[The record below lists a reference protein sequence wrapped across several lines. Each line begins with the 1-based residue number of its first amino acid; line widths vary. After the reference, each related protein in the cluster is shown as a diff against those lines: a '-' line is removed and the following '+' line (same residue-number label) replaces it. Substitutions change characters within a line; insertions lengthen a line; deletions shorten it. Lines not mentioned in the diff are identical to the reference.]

1 MGVRTPASTGSP
13 LADLVTSAA
22 RMQPR
27 THYVRG
33 PEGHVAYQVFGHGP
47 RDIVFVPDH
56 PNNIEIMWEEPAL
69 SRFLERLGTIGRV
82 VCFDKR
88 GTGISDPVP
97 LGAIPT
103 IERWMDDVTT
113 VIDAVGSQ
121 RVVVFGHGDGGPI
134 AMLFAATYPERTEA
148 LVLGDTFARLR
159 HAPDYPDGLD
169 EAAATKKARQ
179 LYDYWGRDDRPIPTA
194 RLRYGARFE
203 PSFVVWRSRFERLS
217 LSPGAL
223 ETMYPVCDLDADVRS
238 VLGSIRV
245 PTLVFH
251 RRANAWVPSAFGRYL
266 ATHIPGARY
275 ADIDGADHFYFQ
287 GDVDGILSAV
297 EEFITG
303 THGALEDDR
312 VLATVLFT
320 DIVGSTEKASSL
332 GDRAWRDLLV
342 RHDALVRRQ
351 ISHFRGREIA
361 TAGDGFLAL
370 FDGPARGVRCGLAI
384 RDAVQ
389 PLGLEVRAGLHTGEC
404 VRTADNV
411 GGIAVHIGA
420 RIAAAAG
427 PGEVLTSST
436 VKDLVVG
443 SGLNFEDRGSRA
455 LKGVEGEW
463 RLFAAA

>member
-1 MGVRTPASTGSP
+1 
-13 LADLVTSAA
+13 
-22 RMQPR
+22 MQPR
-27 THYVRG
+27 IHYVRG
-33 PEGHVAYQVFGHGP
+33 AEGHVAYQVFGQGP
-47 RDIVFVPDH
+47 RDIVFIPDH

-69 SRFLERLGTIGRV
+69 SRFLERLGTMGRV
-82 VCFDKR
+82 ICFDKR

-113 VIDAVGSQ
+113 VIDAVGSE

-134 AMLFAATYPERTEA
+134 AMLFAATYPARTEA

-169 EAAATKKARQ
+169 EAAAERKARH
-179 LYDYWGRDDRPIPTA
+179 LYDSSGRGEFPVPG
-194 RLRYGARFE
+194 RLRRGSRSE
-203 PSFVVWRSRFERLS
+203 PSFLVWRARFERLS

-223 ETMYPVCDLDADVRS
+223 QMMYPVCDLDADVRS
-238 VLGSIRV
+238 VLPSIRV

-251 RRANAWVPSAFGRYL
+251 RRDNAWIPSAFGRYL
-266 ATHIPGARY
+266 AEHIAEARFVE
-275 ADIDGADHFYFQ
+275 IDGVHHFYFH
-287 GDVDGILSAV
+287 GDADGILSAV
-297 EEFITG
+297 EEFVTG

-332 GDRAWRDLLV
+332 GDRAWRDLLL

-351 ISHFRGREIA
+351 IAHFRGREIA

-384 RDAVQ
+384 RDGVR

-404 VRTADNV
+404 VRMGDNV

-420 RIAAAAG
+420 RIAAEAG

-443 SGLNFEDRGSRA
+443 SGLELPGSGQPRAQGSRGRVAA
-455 LKGVEGEW
+455 LRGGV
-463 RLFAAA
+463 RLT